1 MASTEVAHEPSEHP
15 PAADIVPWVLLVVTD
30 LESQDRARQ
39 AWEAA
44 GFGVELAL
52 DVEDALDCLS
62 VMTPSLVVVDD
73 RVYRPAGR

>member
-1 MASTEVAHEPSEHP
+1 VVSTEVAHK
-15 PAADIVPWVLLVVTD
+15 PAAHPAAADVVPWVLLVVT
-30 LESQDRARQ
+30 EQGARDAARK
-39 AWEAA
+39 AWEKA
-44 GFGVELAL
+44 GFGVELAF